1 MNKFFN
7 FFIFLSFFTIA
18 IESFVNK
25 SFYLKYHE
33 NINLGKGYI
42 YFGLLFLI
50 VSLYFLYLSYK
61 QYQIEKSK
69 KNISHSICPKCEET
83 FNYYELKDG
92 MCPYCDIPTKDL
104 DGYYSKKED
113 NK

>member
-1 MNKFFN
+1 MRIKSLLY
-7 FFIFLSFFTIA
+7 FIGIINIT
-18 IESFVNK
+18 ES
-25 SFYLKYHE
+25 L
-33 NINLGKGYI
+33 LG
-42 YFGLLFLI
+42 FLI
-50 VSLYFLYLSYK
+50 GEIYIRHWHKVSFTEILMWFCSGILFLYLAY
-61 QYQIEKSK
+61 KSK
-69 KNISHSICPKCEET
+69 KQISHSICPKCEET